1 MRITW
6 HNYSYYPYERVLA
19 SKEVATLLGTRGLRE
34 VDDGIEV
41 SGVRDCRAVERL
53 AYFSG
58 AVNGGG
64 FEPTVQAKLE
74 QAARRGKN
82 KQATRY
88 SAHGLHEYK
97 GKFNPQVV
105 RALLNIFGV
114 QPGQRVVDPFCG
126 SGTTL
131 VECAHLGAH
140 GVGAD
145 INPLA
150 VMIARAKL
158 QALCTPVTRLRM
170 THKRLAQRLK
180 RAKPA
185 TCRTGDDPR
194 ARYLSSW
201 FDSDVLGQIEQVR
214 LAVSRTADDLAPI
227 LLVIASNLLR
237 DYSQQ
242 DPNDLRTRRRKSP
255 LPSTPFTE
263 AFLDAVPPLLQHIE
277 SAQSVLGTDLPHG
290 KVRLGDVTRRMTAAE
305 WGGGLFDAAVTS
317 PPYAMALPY
326 IDTQRLS
333 LVWLELCQPSD
344 VLKLESDLVGSREVR
359 GRARHDLQCQ
369 LEANADGLPSAQARL
384 CLDLHRGLSEDDGF
398 RRQAVPKLLYRYFAA
413 MKASFRTIKAAM
425 KPGAPFAL
433 IVGHNRTTIGGIL
446 HEIDTP
452 VHLTCLA
459 MSEGWGVDERIPL
472 QTYRRYGYHMSNAV
486 AAETLIVLRNPA

>member
-19 SKEVATLLGTRGLRE
+19 SKEVATLLGTKGLRE
-34 VDDGIEV
+34 VDDGFEV
-41 SGVRDCRAVERL
+41 TGVRDCRAVDRL

-58 AVNGGG
+58 AVNGRG
-64 FEPTVQAKLE
+64 FEPTVQAQLE
-74 QAARRGKN
+74 QAARRGKK

-105 RALLNIFGV
+105 RALLNIFGI

-131 VECAHLGAH
+131 VESAHLGAH
-140 GVGAD
+140 GVGTD

-158 QALCTPVTRLRM
+158 QALRTPVTRLRM
-170 THKRLAQRLK
+170 AHKRLAQRLK
-180 RAKPA
+180 RAKQA
-185 TCRTGDDPR
+185 TSRRGDDPR
-194 ARYLSSW
+194 TRYLASW
-201 FDSDVLGQIEQVR
+201 FDTDVLCQIERVR
-214 LAVSRTADDLAPI
+214 LAVGRTAHDLAPVF
-227 LLVIASNLLR
+227 LVIASNLLR

-242 DPNDLRTRRRKSP
+242 DPKDLRTRRRKSP
-255 LPSTPFTE
+255 LPAAPFAE
-263 AFLDAVPPLLQHIE
+263 AFLDAVPPVLQHIE
-277 SAQSVLGTDLPHG
+277 AVQSVLGTDLPHG
-290 KVRLGDVTRRMTAAE
+290 EVRLGDVTRMTAAD
-305 WGGGLFDAAVTS
+305 WGRGLFDAAVTS

-344 VLKLESDLVGSREVR
+344 VLKLESELVGSREVR

-369 LEANADGLPSAQARL
+369 LDANADELPSVQARL
-384 CLDLHRGLSEDDGF
+384 CLDLQRGLSDDDGF
-398 RRQAVPKLLYRYFAA
+398 RRQAVPMLLYRYFAA
-413 MKASFRTIKAAM
+413 MKASFRTIKATM

-433 IVGHNRTTIGGIL
+433 IVGHNRTTIGGKL

-472 QTYRRYGYHMSNAV
+472 QTYRRYGYHVSNAV